1 MLNAQD
7 WGGGNI
13 FDEHKKITLILKDIQ
28 SWVFTLPYVWCAR
41 VSMGDF
47 HGFLTLHLLILFK
60 GQKNVQNP

>member
-41 VSMGDF
+41 VSMGY
-47 HGFLTLHLLILFK
+47 FL
-60 GQKNVQNP
+60 GGYYV